1 MNTIKYTYVQ
11 KDEDMIVCSVVAAAH
26 QQNTWTNRN
35 KKLRWTLSNT
45 HMPIQMMTRSYAV
58 SLLQHVSKTRKQTQ
72 TKNNDEHY
80 QIYIFRLKGWYHR
93 MSMKTMIWSYTL
105 SSLAIFFFFDS
116 SQLFLWYV
124 VSRPVNFFFF
134 DYRSVLWYINSGQAM

>member
-26 QQNTWTNRN
+26 QQNTWTNTN

-80 QIYIFRLKGWYHR
+80 QIYIFRLKGWYIIVCR
-93 MSMKTMIWSYTL
+93 WRRWYDRILCLRWQFFSFLTL
-105 SSLAIFFFFDS
+105 HNCFFDMWS
-116 SQLFLWYV
+116 LGRWIFSFLIIA
-124 VSRPVNFFFF
+124 RCC
-134 DYRSVLWYINSGQAM
+134 DI